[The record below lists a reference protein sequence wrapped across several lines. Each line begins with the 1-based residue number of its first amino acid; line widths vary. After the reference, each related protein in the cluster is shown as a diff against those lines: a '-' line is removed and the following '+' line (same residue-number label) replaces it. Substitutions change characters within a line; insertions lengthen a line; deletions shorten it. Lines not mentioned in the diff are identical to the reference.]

1 MSNTKNDTLGKIP
14 KPQDPNNFMSN
25 NNEPN
30 IDINANL
37 YEPDVD
43 LNANLYE
50 PDIDLNANLY
60 EPDIDISADINTN
73 TVANTNNTNINK
85 YDIVI
90 GTEKLFNLH
99 GTGDYMTHKEN
110 SMGMPKLSKSVNTKT
125 DKFRILLLT
134 SPTAEIPGST
144 KAEGANIEEKT
155 IGAHVAIQSYCG
167 KYVSC
172 GEESITHGCPS
183 SFTSN
188 INKEERFIMKYYSKN
203 DTYVFESWNRH
214 YLHYNETFHWIAFKR
229 CKEKD
234 TYGFPVK
241 GNWRLLDTVV
251 VNNEPEIDS
260 KDADSSTVEKV
271 VVTTVAVA
279 EAASAVNDLVETVG
293 AITSLFK

>member
-1 MSNTKNDTLGKIP
+1 MDITLMKIPKTHSAFTTVVKKVENSKAANKTMKNDLDTIPKPQDLNRPIMSNTKNDTLGEIP
-14 KPQDPNNFMSN
+14 KPQDPNNFMTN

-30 IDINANL
+30 IDI
-37 YEPDVD
+37 
-43 LNANLYE
+43 
-50 PDIDLNANLY
+50 NANLY

-99 GTGDYMTHKEN
+99 GTDDYMTHKEN
-110 SMGMPKLSKSVNTKT
+110 SMGIPKLSKSVNTKT

-144 KAEGANIEEKT
+144 KAEGANMEEKI

-167 KYVSC
+167 KYLSC

-188 INKEERFIMKYYSKN
+188 INKEERFIMKY
-203 DTYVFESWNRH
+203 
-214 YLHYNETFHWIAFKR
+214 
-229 CKEKD
+229 
-234 TYGFPVK
+234 
-241 GNWRLLDTVV
+241 
-251 VNNEPEIDS
+251 
-260 KDADSSTVEKV
+260 
-271 VVTTVAVA
+271 
-279 EAASAVNDLVETVG
+279 
-293 AITSLFK
+293 